1 MVKRQKCMLQTE
13 LTYGVLEPGQLDS
26 CFLINVDETEMYYRP
41 NLLLESLLN
50 GKRDRKVYRRSTPGV
65 GSV

>member
-1 MVKRQKCMLQTE
+1 MLQTE

-50 GKRDRKVYRRSTPGV
+50 GKRDRKYTADQTDPGCLGV